1 MVRQWALEAGRGLAP
16 AEGFKVM
23 YLVRRDDPK
32 RAPKQ
37 VQEQE

>member
-1 MVRQWALEAGRGLAP
+1 
-16 AEGFKVM
+16 M

-37 VQEQE
+37 EQEQQLTQEEAAAET